1 MISETNCR
9 CREALIGVCWGKSM
23 KSFFLYAGI
32 WSPGALAVL
41 GFLISMVTS
50 RKVASGELALID
62 GYYTILPW
70 VWIPGFLLVPATI
83 LGVAL
88 LVKLRWS
95 ALLQLGASVGL
106 VLAWVFFVDSGM
118 IQQRESNGNQAVS
131 GSLR

>member
-1 MISETNCR
+1 
-9 CREALIGVCWGKSM
+9 M
-23 KSFFLYAGI
+23 KRFVLYAGI

-50 RKVASGELALID
+50 RKVASGELAYID